1 MVSECFLMI
10 YFEWYFG
17 FFVRFSGI
25 EWYFKLPFREL
36 LSPAEISLILNG
48 IQW

>member
-1 MVSECFLMI
+1 MVSEWF
-10 YFEWYFG
+10 YEWYFG
-17 FFVRFSGI
+17 FFVPFSGI
-25 EWYFKLPFREL
+25 EWYFKLPFRVL